1 MAKKRYIKIPIDVC
15 KPIIELTKN
24 EHIIY
29 TGFYEQNIKGI
40 DYLIDIVQTSINNYY
55 VRLTDISDGK
65 YEDVDFYKFK
75 EENSEPT
82 LFSFFDI

>member
-1 MAKKRYIKIPIDVC
+1 MGKKRYIKVPVEMC
-15 KPIIELTKN
+15 KPISELTKN

-29 TGFYEQNIKGI
+29 NGFYEDNIKGV
-40 DYLIDIVQTSINNYY
+40 DYLIDIIQTSSNNYY

-65 YEDVDFYKFK
+65 YEEVDFYKFK
-75 EENSEPT
+75 EENSEPN